1 MEKLPQVVIRNKGR
15 VTKVFVDG
23 EKLKGVKGVKFSH
36 GALDTEFPIVS
47 IELLAGQLRLETA
60 QIFALPEVY
69 HPYYVSS
76 DKLVE
81 LGILTQNQLDEL
93 LCRGLL

>member
-23 EKLKGVKGVKFSH
+23 EELKGVKSVQFSH
-36 GALDTEFPIVS
+36 VARDTEFPAVS
-47 IELLAGQLRLETA
+47 IELLAEQLRLETA

-69 HPYYVSS
+69 RPYYVSS

-93 LCRGLL
+93 LSRGLL

>member
-1 MEKLPQVVIRNKGR
+1 MDKVRKVVIRNKGR

-23 EKLKGVKGVKFSH
+23 EELKGVKSVKFSH
-36 GALDTEFPIVS
+36 GALDTEFPVIN
-47 IELLAGQLRLETA
+47 IELLAEQLRLETA

-69 HPYYVSS
+69 RPYYVSS

-81 LGILTQNQLDEL
+81 LDILTQNQLDEL
-93 LCRGLL
+93 LSRGLL